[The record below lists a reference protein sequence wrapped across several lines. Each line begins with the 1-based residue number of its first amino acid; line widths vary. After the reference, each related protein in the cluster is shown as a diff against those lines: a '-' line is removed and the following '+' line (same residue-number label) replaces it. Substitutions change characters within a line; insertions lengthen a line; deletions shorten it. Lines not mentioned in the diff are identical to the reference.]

1 MDDYPQHLERSTDY
15 RDWLTQS
22 ESANSDNLFV
32 VTGSLYFISEVRN
45 YLINRKGLKAFSL
58 RRQSDTKDI
67 GYHLATKVYPF
78 K

>member
-1 MDDYPQHLERSTDY
+1 MTDLLDELKDYHITVTSFNFFEALPLDDYPQHLERSTDY

-45 YLINRKGLKAFSL
+45 YLINEKKA
-58 RRQSDTKDI
+58 
-67 GYHLATKVYPF
+67 
-78 K
+78 